1 MTAVGY
7 DDATTVLQRQFTWA
21 QIRRQAQNDPK
32 VLISYMKGFD
42 PTYQEYF
49 GFEMEDLDAPWG
61 WQGLVIDWWMN
72 CLTPERESRLIE
84 FMGWDP
90 GAVDPKLR
98 KFIILKARQL
108 GVTWIAVALGLWFML
123 MRPGS
128 NILCHSQGEDEA
140 KLLVQRAWLMFN
152 ALPPELRQGCRVVSP
167 KRSEIPSEQII
178 LRFPDGRMSVFKA
191 LPDTAKAGHS
201 ETVTLEIMDEV
212 ARMDHPRGIYTA
224 VNPAVARGGRLLM
237 ISTADGVSN
246 LETGEGNF
254 FHHLWFTRKAKKL
267 SAAFLPWNLH
277 PERDEEWYATEAM
290 ALPHMERNQQYPL
303 NPDNA
308 FILSGDLYFDPD
320 SIGFYR
326 ASFRRSKV
334 KGQFV
339 VQDSKGYFTK
349 TPEGVIEV
357 WEYPRPGARY
367 AISAD
372 TATGRSQDY
381 SAGHVIDL
389 TSGDIVAEIRGKMD
403 YPTFSSQLKCLGRWY
418 KSIEGNPAKIIPE
431 RTGVGEALIAL
442 LRSNGDGLKAYGNI
456 YQHVRPADIH
466 KKIPPIYGFPMQSG
480 TRSLVLEKLRSAL
493 YKRQIP
499 FLASGTAD
507 EISTFIYRDSGT
519 SPRAMDGCNDDRVM
533 SLALAWFLYE
543 EQGETPQKPLLR
555 KAWNAVQKYL
565 APSTMQKVWQPG
577 RKSREAEYGPGG
589 RYAPDHPERNDDGS
603 RKL

>member
-1 MTAVGY
+1 MSAVAY
-7 DDATTVLQRQFTWA
+7 DDATTVLQRQFTWS
-21 QIRRQAQNDPK
+21 QIRAKALTDPK
-32 VLISYMKGFD
+32 VLIGHMKGFD
-42 PTYQEYF
+42 PTFQEYF
-49 GFEMEDLDAPWG
+49 GFEMDDPDAPWG
-61 WQGLVIDWWMN
+61 WQGLVIDWWMGV
-72 CLTPERESRLIE
+72 LTPEREQKLRD

-90 GAVDPKLR
+90 GEIDPKTR

-108 GVTWIAVALGLWFML
+108 GVTWLAVALGLWYML

-152 ALPPELRQGCRVVSP
+152 ALPPELRGGCRVISP

-178 LRFPDGRMSVFKA
+178 LRFADGRMSVFKA

-237 ISTADGVSN
+237 VSTADGVSN
-246 LETGEGNF
+246 VETGEGNF

-277 PERDEEWYATEAM
+277 PERDEEWYENEAM

-320 SIGFYR
+320 SISYYR
-326 ASFRRSKV
+326 GNTRRSKV
-334 KGQFV
+334 TGQFV
-339 VQDSKGYFTK
+339 ILDGEAAFIKNPNGC
-349 TPEGVIEV
+349 IEL
-357 WEYPRPGARY
+357 WELPRPGAFY
-367 AISAD
+367 GISAD

-381 SAGHVIDL
+381 SAGHIIDL
-389 TSGDIVAEIRGKMD
+389 TSGDPVGEIRGKMD

-418 KSIEGNPAKIIPE
+418 TGPDGSGAKIIPE

-442 LRSNGDGLKAYGNI
+442 LRSNGDGLRAYGNI
-456 YQHVRPADIH
+456 YQHVRPSDVH
-466 KKIPPIYGFPMQSG
+466 KKIPPIFGFPMQAG

-493 YKRQIP
+493 YKRQVP
-499 FLASGTAD
+499 FLSTGTMD
-507 EISTFIYRDSGT
+507 EVATFIYRESGT

-533 SLALAWFLYE
+533 SLALAWYLYE
-543 EQGETPQKPLLR
+543 EKGDTPVVAVVK
-555 KAWNAVQKYL
+555 KAWKKVQEYI
-565 APSTMQKVWQPG
+565 APTTMNKDWQPG
-577 RKSREAEYGPGG
+577 RQKNEYGPGG
-589 RYAPDHPERNDDGS
+589 RYAPDEPERNEDGS

>member
-1 MTAVGY
+1 MT
-7 DDATTVLQRQFTWA
+7 DLATSALL
-21 QIRRQAQNDPK
+21 RQAEWAKIQRAARDDPK
-32 VLISYMKGFD
+32 VLISHMKGFD
-42 PTYQEYF
+42 PTFQEYF
-49 GFEMEDLDAPWG
+49 SFNVLEDEVEGDWG
-61 WQGLVIDWWMN
+61 WQGLVLDWWMGT
-72 CLTPERESRLIE
+72 LTPEREQRLIQ

-90 GAVDPKLR
+90 GPIDKKIR

-108 GVTWIAVALGLWFML
+108 GVTWLAVALGLWFML

-152 ALPPELRQGCRVVSP
+152 ALPIELRAHARVLSP
-167 KRSEIPSEQII
+167 KRSEIPSEQIV
-178 LRFPDGRMSVFKA
+178 LRFSDGRMSVFKA

-254 FHHLWFTRKAKKL
+254 FHHLWFTRKAKQL

-277 PERDEEWYATEAM
+277 PERDDEWYATEAM

-308 FILSGDLYFDPD
+308 FILSGDLYFDPE

-326 ASFRRSKV
+326 ANSRRSKL
-334 KGQFV
+334 KGQFTV
-339 VQDSKGYFTK
+339 EDGKGSFIK
-349 TPEGVIEV
+349 NPNGVIEV
-357 WEYPRPGARY
+357 WEQPRVGARY

-372 TATGRSQDY
+372 TATGRSQDF

-389 TSGDIVAEIRGKMD
+389 TSGDIVAEVRGKMD
-403 YPTFSSQLKCLGRWY
+403 YPAFSTQLKCLGRWY
-418 KSIEGNPAKIIPE
+418 KQQDGTPATIIPE

-456 YQHVRPADIH
+456 YQHVRPSDVH
-466 KKIPPIYGFPMQSG
+466 KKIPPIYGFPMQAG

-493 YKRQIP
+493 HKRQIP
-499 FLASGTAD
+499 FLSEGTAD
-507 EISTFIYRDSGT
+507 EVSTFIYRDST
-519 SPRAMDGCNDDRVM
+519 PSPRAMDGCNDDRVM
-533 SLALAWFLYE
+533 SLALAWFLYDNK
-543 EQGETPQKPLLR
+543 GDTPQRPLVK
-555 KAWNAVQKYL
+555 KAWARVQQYV
-565 APSTMQKVWQPG
+565 APPTMKKDWQPG
-577 RKSREAEYGPGG
+577 KRRNNEYGPGG
-589 RYAPDHPERNDDGS
+589 RYAPDEPERNEDGS